1 MTSQPGSPFD
11 HGRPEPAPE
20 VMPAADPRP
29 LTEARPEIL
38 IGAAAAGGFILAKLL
53 GRVRGR

>member
-1 MTSQPGSPFD
+1 MTSQPASPFD
-11 HGRPEPAPE
+11 HGRPDPAP
-20 VMPAADPRP
+20 VVPAAEPRP

-38 IGAAAAGGFILAKLL
+38 IGAAAAGGFIFAKLL